1 MKYKQKILLALLCL
15 VSAGQALAQLEI
27 EIVKSE
33 VDALP
38 IAVVPFAWNASQP
51 PPVVAVDEVIS
62 ADLYRS
68 GLFAPLARRD
78 MIEQPTAPVDV
89 RFGTWRLLNT
99 DALVIGQ
106 IDDDGDRAYRASFWL
121 FDVNTG
127 EQLLALQESI
137 GVDNL
142 RFGAHRIAD
151 RIYEALTGTPGAF
164 ATRIAF
170 VIQTRLAERQSY
182 ELVVAD
188 ADGYNQTSLVT
199 DGQPLMSP
207 AWSPDGR
214 QLAYVSFARGN
225 STIILQDVYTGANR
239 IIASFK
245 GINGAPAFSPDG
257 RHLALTL
264 SRTGNP
270 EVFVYDLQSGEFTQL
285 TRHWAI
291 DTEPVWTPDG
301 RDILFTSDRGGKPQ
315 IYSIPAA
322 GGEVE
327 RITFRGENN
336 AAADISPDGQ
346 LLATAFAIDNVYKI
360 AIHDRKNEQL
370 RVLSD
375 GILDESPS
383 FAPNGS
389 MLLYAAKEQGQ
400 GVLYAVSADGNVRQ
414 KLVTSA
420 GDVREPVWSPFE
432 QQRSGVEQ
440 QQ

>member
-1 MKYKQKILLALLCL
+1 MIYIQKISFALLLLLACSGLL
-15 VSAGQALAQLEI
+15 QAQLEI

-38 IAVVPFAWNASQP
+38 IAVVPFAWNSAQP
-51 PPVVAVDEVIS
+51 APATTVDEVIS

-68 GLFAPLARRD
+68 GLFAPLARQD
-78 MIEQPTAPVDV
+78 MIDRPTAPVDV

-106 IDDDGDRAYRASFWL
+106 IEDASATDYLAKFWL

-127 EQLLALQESI
+127 EQLLAMQQTI
-137 GVDNL
+137 GMDNL

-151 RIYEALTGTPGAF
+151 RIYQALTGTPGAF

-170 VIQTRLAERQSY
+170 VIQTQVAGRQSY

-188 ADGYNQTSLVT
+188 ADGFNQASIVT
-199 DGQPLMSP
+199 DEQPLMSP

-257 RHLALTL
+257 SRLALTL

-270 EVFVYDLQSGEFTQL
+270 EVFVYDLQSAEFSQL
-285 TRHWAI
+285 TQHWAI

-315 IYSIPAA
+315 IYSIPAN
-322 GGEVE
+322 GGDAR

-336 AAADISPDGQ
+336 ASADISPDGQ

-360 AIHDRKNEQL
+360 AIHDRKNDRL

-389 MLLYAAKEQGQ
+389 MLLYAAKQQGR
-400 GVLYAVSADGNVRQ
+400 GVLYAVSADGKVRQ

-420 GDVREPVWSPFE
+420 GNVREPVWSPFE
-432 QQRSGVEQ
+432 KQ
-440 QQ
+440 

>member
-1 MKYKQKILLALLCL
+1 MIYKRKILLTLALFLACTGL
-15 VSAGQALAQLEI
+15 SHAQLEI

-38 IAVVPFAWNASQP
+38 IAVVPFAWNSSRPAP
-51 PPVVAVDEVIS
+51 ANAVDAVIS

-68 GLFAPLARRD
+68 GLFEPLARQD
-78 MIEQPTAPVDV
+78 MIERPAAPVDV

-106 IDDDGDRAYRASFWL
+106 IEDASDTSYLARFWL

-127 EQLLALQESI
+127 EQLLAMQETI

-151 RIYEALTGTPGAF
+151 RIFEALTGTPGAF

-170 VIQTRLAERQSY
+170 VIQTQIADRQSY

-188 ADGYNQTSLVT
+188 ADGFNQASIVT
-199 DGQPLMSP
+199 DDQPLMSP
-207 AWSPDGR
+207 AWSPNGQ

-239 IIASFK
+239 TIASFK

-257 RHLALTL
+257 SKLALTL

-270 EVFVYDLQSGEFTQL
+270 EVFLLDLESGDFTQL

-301 RDILFTSDRGGKPQ
+301 REILFTSDRGGKPQ
-315 IYSIPAA
+315 IYSMPVT
-322 GGEVE
+322 GGDAR

-346 LLATAFAIDNVYKI
+346 FLATAFAIDNIYKI
-360 AIHDRKNEQL
+360 AIHDRKNERL

-375 GILDESPS
+375 GDLDESPS

-414 KLVTSA
+414 KLVTSV
-420 GDVREPVWSPFE
+420 GDVREPVWSPFDK
-432 QQRSGVEQ
+432 Q
-440 QQ
+440 

>member
-1 MKYKQKILLALLCL
+1 MRYARKLSWMLLLLTCSGL
-15 VSAGQALAQLEI
+15 AQAQLEI

-38 IAVVPFAWNASQP
+38 IAVVPFAWNSSQP
-51 PPVVAVDEVIS
+51 APATTIDQVIA

-68 GLFAPLARRD
+68 GLFEPLARQD
-78 MIEQPTAPVDV
+78 MIDRPTAPVDV

-106 IDDDGDRAYRASFWL
+106 IEDAGDIALLAKFWL

-127 EQLLALQESI
+127 EQLLAMQQSI

-151 RIYEALTGTPGAF
+151 RIYAALTGTPGAF

-170 VIQTRLAERQSY
+170 VIQTQLAERQSY

-188 ADGYNQTSLVT
+188 ADGFNQASIVT
-199 DGQPLMSP
+199 DEQPLMSP

-225 STIILQDVYTGANR
+225 STIILQDIYSGANR
-239 IIASFK
+239 VIASFK

-257 RHLALTL
+257 NRLALTL

-270 EVFVYDLQSGEFTQL
+270 EVFLFHLQSGEFTQL

-301 RDILFTSDRGGKPQ
+301 VDILFTSDRGGKPQ
-315 IYSIPAA
+315 IYSIPVS
-322 GGEVE
+322 GGDAR
-327 RITFRGENN
+327 RITFRGEYN
-336 AAADISPDGQ
+336 AAADISPDGE
-346 LLATAFAIDNVYKI
+346 LLATAFAIDNIYKI

-375 GILDESPS
+375 GVLDESPS

-420 GDVREPVWSPFE
+420 GDVREPVWSPFD
-432 QQRSGVEQ
+432 QQK
-440 QQ
+440 

>member
-1 MKYKQKILLALLCL
+1 MLIALVLLATCGLTH
-15 VSAGQALAQLEI
+15 AQLEI
-27 EIVKSE
+27 EIVKSD

-38 IAVVPFAWNASQP
+38 IAVVPFAWQSSLPQP
-51 PPVVAVDEVIS
+51 ATAIDEVIS
-62 ADLYRS
+62 ADLYRT
-68 GLFAPLARRD
+68 GLFEPMATQD
-78 MIEQPTAPVDV
+78 MIERPAAPVDV

-106 IDDDGDRAYRASFWL
+106 IDDATDTSYLAKFWL

-127 EQLLALQESI
+127 EQLLAMQQRI

-151 RIYEALTGTPGAF
+151 SIYQALTGKPGAF

-170 VIQTRLAERQSY
+170 IVESGVADQQSY
-182 ELVVAD
+182 ELVIAD
-188 ADGYNQTSLVT
+188 ADGYNQSSIVT
-199 DGQPLMSP
+199 DSRPLMSP

-225 STIILQDVYTGANR
+225 STIILQDIYTGANR
-239 IIASFK
+239 VIASFK

-257 RHLALTL
+257 SKLALTL

-270 EVFVYDLQSGEFTQL
+270 EIFVYDLDSEDFTQL

-291 DTEPVWTPDG
+291 DTEPAWMPGGDE
-301 RDILFTSDRGGKPQ
+301 ILFTSDRGGKPQ

-322 GGEVE
+322 GGDAQRV
-327 RITFRGENN
+327 TFRGEYN

-346 LLATAFAIDNVYKI
+346 LLATAFAIDNIYKI
-360 AIHDRKNEQL
+360 ALHDRKNERL

-375 GILDESPS
+375 GVLDESPS

-414 KLVTSA
+414 KLVTSV
-420 GDVREPVWSPFE
+420 GDVREPAWSPYDK
-432 QQRSGVEQ
+432 QQK
-440 QQ
+440 

>member
-1 MKYKQKILLALLCL
+1 MHMILRSKWMLTALVLLATCGLTH
-15 VSAGQALAQLEI
+15 AQLEI
-27 EIVKSE
+27 EIVKSD

-38 IAVVPFAWNASQP
+38 IAVVPFAWQSSLPQP
-51 PPVVAVDEVIS
+51 ATAIDEVIS
-62 ADLYRS
+62 ADLYRT
-68 GLFAPLARRD
+68 GLFEPMATQD
-78 MIEQPTAPVDV
+78 MIERPAAPVDV

-106 IDDDGDRAYRASFWL
+106 VEDASDTSYRAKFWL

-127 EQLLALQESI
+127 EQLLAMQQRI

-142 RFGAHRIAD
+142 RFGTHRIAD
-151 RIYEALTGTPGAF
+151 AIYQALTGEPGAF

-170 VIQTRLAERQSY
+170 IIESGVADQQSY
-182 ELVVAD
+182 ELVIAD
-188 ADGYNQTSLVT
+188 ADGYNQASIVT
-199 DGQPLMSP
+199 DRQPLMSP

-225 STIILQDVYTGANR
+225 STIILQDIYTGANR
-239 IIASFK
+239 VIASFK

-257 RHLALTL
+257 SKLALTL

-270 EVFVYDLQSGEFTQL
+270 EIFVYDLDSEEFNQL

-291 DTEPVWTPDG
+291 DTEPAWMPGGDE
-301 RDILFTSDRGGKPQ
+301 ILFTSDRGGKPQ
-315 IYSIPAA
+315 IYSIAA
-322 GGEVE
+322 TGGDAQRV
-327 RITFRGENN
+327 TFRGEYN

-346 LLATAFAIDNVYKI
+346 LLATAFANDNIYKI
-360 AIHDRKNEQL
+360 ALHDRKNERL
-370 RVLSD
+370 RVLSN
-375 GILDESPS
+375 GNLDETPS

-420 GDVREPVWSPFE
+420 GNVREPAWSPYDKD
-432 QQRSGVEQ
+432 
-440 QQ
+440 